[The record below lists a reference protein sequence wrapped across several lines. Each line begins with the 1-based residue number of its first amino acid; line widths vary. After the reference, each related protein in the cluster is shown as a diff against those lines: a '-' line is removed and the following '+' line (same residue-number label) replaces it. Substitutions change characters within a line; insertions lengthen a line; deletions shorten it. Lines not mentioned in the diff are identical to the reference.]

1 MRKRSERQSD
11 IWNQCHETD
20 VLISTGVIVSMD
32 IKHNPGH
39 RGLDAIHIRKDAGQ
53 EVAGSIGWLP
63 DPAQVFNYS

>member
-1 MRKRSERQSD
+1 
-11 IWNQCHETD
+11 
-20 VLISTGVIVSMD
+20 MD